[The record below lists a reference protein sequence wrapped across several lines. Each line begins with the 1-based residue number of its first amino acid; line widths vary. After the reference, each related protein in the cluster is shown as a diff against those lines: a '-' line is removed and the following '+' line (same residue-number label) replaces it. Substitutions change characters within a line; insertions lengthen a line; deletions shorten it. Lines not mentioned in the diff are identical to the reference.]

1 MYVDIVSPPEANAVP
16 DRVLLIYVEP
26 GRVKD
31 SSGSL
36 FHPAV
41 IVSNCW
47 KEAWKGHST
56 LTDDFPVVSEAS

>member
-1 MYVDIVSPPEANAVP
+1 MPG
-16 DRVLLIYVEP
+16 RVQLIYVEP
-26 GRVKD
+26 GSVKD

-36 FHPAV
+36 FHLAV

>member
-1 MYVDIVSPPEANAVP
+1 MP

-26 GRVKD
+26 GSVKD